1 MKTILIEVVS
11 HSIGDNIAVMPA
23 IEKYRQDQ
31 EYQVY
36 VKLLNSFVFL
46 FEKSYPNI
54 TFVRKNEEVDYDEK
68 IDLQYVFHKNIQQ

>member
-1 MKTILIEVVS
+1 MKKILIEVVS

-23 IEKYRQDQ
+23 IEKYRQDR

-46 FEKSYPNI
+46 FEK
-54 TFVRKNEEVDYDEK
+54 
-68 IDLQYVFHKNIQQ
+68 